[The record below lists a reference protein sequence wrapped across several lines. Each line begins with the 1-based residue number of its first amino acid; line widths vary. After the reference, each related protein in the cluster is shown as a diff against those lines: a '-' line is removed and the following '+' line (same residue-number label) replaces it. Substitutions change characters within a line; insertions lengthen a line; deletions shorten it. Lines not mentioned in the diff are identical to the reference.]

1 MVTLSRSVTVLP
13 EPVFLSPQNP
23 SKIIKISP
31 SRIHKFEPRCSIKI
45 SGTRIRA
52 VRREES
58 TVLDERDKELE
69 TRLNGN
75 VNGNGSG
82 NYAYSNGSVGR
93 YANGSAKVE
102 KENGN
107 LVKYVNG
114 NPNGNVAAKSG
125 VKVVKADDVISG
137 KKKTVEQIGQ
147 EDAWFKQKGQD
158 RVEVYRYFCVKL
170 MLC

>member
-1 MVTLSRSVTVLP
+1 MP

-23 SKIIKISP
+23 CKTLKLSP
-31 SRIHKFEPRCSIKI
+31 SRIYNFEPRCSIKI

-52 VRREES
+52 VRREDS
-58 TVLDERDKELE
+58 TVIDERDKEFE

-75 VNGNGSG
+75 VNGNSSG
-82 NYAYSNGSVGR
+82 KYPYSNGSVKS

-114 NPNGNVAAKSG
+114 NPNGNMAAKIG
-125 VKVVKADDVISG
+125 VETVKADEVISE

-158 RVEVYRYFCVKL
+158 RVEVYRYFCVVMFLFIYSNL